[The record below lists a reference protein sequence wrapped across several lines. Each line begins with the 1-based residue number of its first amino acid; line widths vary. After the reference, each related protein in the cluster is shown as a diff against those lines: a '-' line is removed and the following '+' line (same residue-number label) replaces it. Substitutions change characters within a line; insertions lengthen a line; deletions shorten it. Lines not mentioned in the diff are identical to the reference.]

1 MIQNVVFDLEI
12 LSELSEDYTT
22 IKMKKNK
29 KHDIFK
35 RDPAT
40 LYNYMYKEV
49 EISTSTKELFKGRV
63 YTVDPVSYSF
73 ILFDCSRSTGSNVV
87 VGSREILTL
96 VVGHNIVDV
105 KITDDE
111 ITQELKD
118 KIDNIYTS
126 ASSSDGANVMDDHQI
141 SERKIKLIE
150 WFEANLIS
158 IRASKHDDNVLTLN
172 DLVEIRPPYTR
183 DNCYCT
189 NHLVL
194 GKIID
199 LIDKMPK

>member
-1 MIQNVVFDLEI
+1 MIQDAVFDLEI
-12 LSELSEDYTT
+12 LSNLSEDYTT

-63 YTVDPVSYSF
+63 YTVDPVSFSF
-73 ILFDCSRSTGSNVV
+73 MLSDCNKSTDSG
-87 VGSREILTL
+87 VGPREILTL

-118 KIDNIYTS
+118 KIDSMYVN
-126 ASSSDGANVMDDHQI
+126 SSSDSANVMDDHQV
-141 SERKIKLIE
+141 SERKAKLIE
-150 WFEANLIS
+150 WFEANHIS
-158 IRASKHDDNVLTLN
+158 IEALKHDENVLTLN
-172 DLVEIRPPYTR
+172 GLVEIRPPYTR
-183 DNCYCT
+183 DTCFCT